1 MNCMFLQAHH
11 YSNNMFCAYC
21 KKRDVNLET
30 IHVVDVYFLIC
41 TTCYSMQLPSNG
53 GKAILGTSGEL
64 IIQKIP
70 RLECTKK
77 VSCAYCK
84 QRDMTF
90 ETIHVVDRYFILC
103 ASCSSLQLPSNG
115 GKAIL
120 GINGELIIQKLPRSE
135 CAFE

>member
-1 MNCMFLQAHH
+1 
-11 YSNNMFCAYC
+11 MFCAYC
-21 KKRDVNLET
+21 NQRGMNLKP
-30 IHVVDVYFLIC
+30 ILVVDLYFLLC

-53 GKAILGTSGEL
+53 GKAILGTTGEL
-64 IIQKIP
+64 IIQKTP
-70 RLECTKK
+70 RSECTQK

-135 CAFE
+135 RAFE